1 MGRYSMNLPVLGI
14 IILLVSGC
22 KTPHQVYQASD
33 TVRTVTINNYSDTI
47 RRVEIRTIYI
57 EKIDSMRQEMR
68 IKTELEEI
76 KSGSNKHHRDSTNY
90 QVKTTE
96 DSLTPTLKKLDNKA
110 KKDSIKGKVKLA
122 KQVTQQTKAENRTAY
137 LKLLIFLVFT
147 ILVGI
152 IIIKVLD
159 LFKK

>member
-1 MGRYSMNLPVLGI
+1 MGRYSKNLPVLGI
-14 IILLVSGC
+14 IILLVAGC
-22 KTPHQVYQASD
+22 RTPRQVSQTSD

-57 EKIDSMRQEMR
+57 EKIDSMRQEVR
-68 IKTELEEI
+68 IKTELEEV
-76 KSGSNKHHRDSTNY
+76 KSGTNKHHRDSINN
-90 QVKTTE
+90 QLKTIE
-96 DSLTPTLKKLDNKA
+96 DNLTTTLKKLENKA

-122 KQVTQQTKAENRTAY
+122 KQVTQKTKAENRTAY
-137 LKLLIFLVFT
+137 LKLLIYLVFT